1 MNVTKFIKH
10 RPSLLSSACQSAQI
24 LVNSKRY
31 AWFDGEK
38 KSFFRKVHDRDDPT
52 FFSET
57 EPNPLSDI
65 ERRIEESKQR
75 LKWRQPVVEKSTF
88 VTEGLRFFAMER
100 TRPFFE
106 VIRRPFDRASILEML
121 AHKRM
126 EVMITDQRFIADR
139 HRILGNDLAAAHF
152 LVARGGQIKWVC

>member
-1 MNVTKFIKH
+1 MNVTQLVKH
-10 RPSLLSSACQSAQI
+10 RPSILSSACQSSQI
-24 LVNSKRY
+24 LVSSKRY
-31 AWFDGEK
+31 AWFDREK
-38 KSFFRKVHDRDDPT
+38 KSFFRKINDRDEPT

-88 VTEGLRFFAMER
+88 LTEGLRFFAMER
-100 TRPFFE
+100 TKPFFE
-106 VIRRPFDRASILEML
+106 IIRRPFDRASLIELLE
-121 AHKRM
+121 HKRM
-126 EVMITDQRFIADR
+126 EVSITNQRFIADR

-152 LVARGGQIKWVC
+152 IVARGGQVK

>member
-1 MNVTKFIKH
+1 MNVTKFVKHH
-10 RPSLLSSACQSAQI
+10 RPSLLFACQSSSI
-24 LVNSKRY
+24 LVNSTRH
-31 AWFDGEK
+31 AWYDRPK
-38 KSFFRKVHDRDDPT
+38 KSFFPKVSDRDEPT

-57 EPNPLSDI
+57 EPNPLSDV

-75 LKWRQPVVEKSTF
+75 MKWRQPVVEKTTF
-88 VTEGLRFFAMER
+88 LTEGLRFFAIER

-106 VIRRPFDRASILEML
+106 IIRRPFDRDSVLNMLEM
-121 AHKRM
+121 KRL

-152 LVARGGQIKWVC
+152 LVARGGQVK